1 MGKWSELGLS
11 SRENATISSSR
22 IPTGK
27 SFLQYYDEIHIPLSI
42 SICIFGAVS
51 NVFNIIVLT
60 RKRMRTPINILLT
73 GLSIAQWLL
82 ATNYFLYLLLE
93 YYRYQ
98 CIQILW
104 SEAFTRYRFFNV
116 NLNTV
121 FHTIAFTTT
130 IVVAVFRYCALKF
143 PIQANRFIYK
153 CQPAIAAN
161 VIIWIIIPIISLPLF
176 FISEVLKCV
185 DNPRNHLTLFQVKIV
200 ARDHVAYDLQCEME
214 GPLYDLS
221 YQESPLLVSAVFWA
235 FGIVFKLLPSLILSI
250 LLTALIRSLKSVERR
265 RKNWKR
271 TQGANICTN
280 SERKAKRKLT
290 TRPRTTRM
298 LVIILLLC
306 VMVELPMGILNL
318 CVAIY
323 GEEFGNRYYDP
334 VGNLMEMLT
343 LLYSSV
349 SFVLYCT
356 MSNEYLS
363 TFRALFF
370 PWARKNSLRGPGR
383 SWKNRHDEETKS
395 PRTFLINGT
404 APSSY
409 VGS

>member
-1 MGKWSELGLS
+1 MGKWTELGLS
-11 SRENATISSSR
+11 GRENATNVSSR
-22 IPTGK
+22 AITDK

-42 SICIFGAVS
+42 SICIFGAAS

-98 CIQILW
+98 CVQLLW

-176 FISEVLKCV
+176 FISEV
-185 DNPRNHLTLFQVKIV
+185 KIV

-250 LLTALIRSLKSVERR
+250 LLIALIRSLKSVERR

-370 PWARKNSLRGPGR
+370 PWTRKNSLRGTRR
-383 SWKNRHDEETKS
+383 SWNHRHDDETKS
-395 PRTFLINGT
+395 PRTFLINRT

>member
-1 MGKWSELGLS
+1 M
-11 SRENATISSSR
+11 
-22 IPTGK
+22 
-27 SFLQYYDEIHIPLSI
+27 
-42 SICIFGAVS
+42 
-51 NVFNIIVLT
+51 
-60 RKRMRTPINILLT
+60 
-73 GLSIAQWLL
+73 
-82 ATNYFLYLLLE
+82 
-93 YYRYQ
+93 
-98 CIQILW
+98 
-104 SEAFTRYRFFNV
+104 
-116 NLNTV
+116 
-121 FHTIAFTTT
+121 
-130 IVVAVFRYCALKF
+130 
-143 PIQANRFIYK
+143 
-153 CQPAIAAN
+153 
-161 VIIWIIIPIISLPLF
+161 
-176 FISEVLKCV
+176 
-185 DNPRNHLTLFQVKIV
+185 FQVKIV

-250 LLTALIRSLKSVERR
+250 LLIALIRSLKSVERR

-306 VMVELPMGILNL
+306 VMVSHYLMSDRMWLLYCYDYLYYFVYDYHETYVWFQVELPMGILNL

-370 PWARKNSLRGPGR
+370 PWTRKNSLRGTR
-383 SWKNRHDEETKS
+383 SEYFQTK
-395 PRTFLINGT
+395 L
-404 APSSY
+404 
-409 VGS
+409 